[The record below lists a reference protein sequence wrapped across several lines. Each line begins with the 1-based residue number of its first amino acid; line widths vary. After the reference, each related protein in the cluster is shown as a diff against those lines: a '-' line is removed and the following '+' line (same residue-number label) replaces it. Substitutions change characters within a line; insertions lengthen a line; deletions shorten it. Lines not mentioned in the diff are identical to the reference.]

1 MSKVYTNMLWIGEL
15 VTCCPFLDTVY
26 MDIDLVVA
34 KDIKEQLRL
43 VIIVIFLS
51 TAATTAAETGDW
63 GLWERGM
70 MGRDRMG
77 R

>member
-1 MSKVYTNMLWIGEL
+1 
-15 VTCCPFLDTVY
+15 

-51 TAATTAAETGDW
+51 TAATTAAETGD
-63 GLWERGM
+63 
-70 MGRDRMG
+70 
-77 R
+77 